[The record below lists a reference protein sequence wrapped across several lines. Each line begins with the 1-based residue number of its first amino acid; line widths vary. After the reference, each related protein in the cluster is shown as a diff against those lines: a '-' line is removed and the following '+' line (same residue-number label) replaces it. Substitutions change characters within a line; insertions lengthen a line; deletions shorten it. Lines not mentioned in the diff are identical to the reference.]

1 MDRPAMQYRV
11 ELISQAEKERLMG
24 RIYSSRLFERKAA
37 IHGTCVK
44 LFTDNH
50 EFKDMWE
57 DNFDLMPDWIRPHA
71 RLFAVKGRRL
81 RVRYEPASK
90 TAIIEGCDYYGWVK
104 SIALALVADFM
115 EDFTSEHRRYSV
127 HGSFIDLRGRGA
139 AIIGP
144 SGSGKTTLTYGLL
157 LDRHANFVTDDWF
170 FVRLAAG
177 DTLVY
182 SSEKNSYIRGDL
194 AKSWPQYHKALE
206 GLRRDGQDRSIVDVR
221 RLLGQDRIRTE
232 SELAVTVLLTRE
244 KGLAPLKRLSAKEA
258 LAFMVKNDFCN
269 PHQLVRSAKRMAQRR
284 AFFAELFSRAPV
296 YLLNTIETP
305 RESLDRLKKLTGQSV

>member
-1 MDRPAMQYRV
+1 MSPGYKVEIISPA
-11 ELISQAEKERLMG
+11 AKDKLMG
-24 RIYSSRLFERKAA
+24 KLVSSELYERKAV

-44 LFTDNH
+44 LFTNSH

-71 RLFAVKGRRL
+71 RLFAVKGEGRKL
-81 RVRYEPASK
+81 RVLYEPASK
-90 TAIIEGCDYYGWVK
+90 TVIIENCDYYGWVK
-104 SIALALVADFM
+104 SVALALVADFL

-127 HGSFIDLRGRGA
+127 HGSFIDMHGRGL

-157 LDRHANFVTDDWF
+157 LDKKFNFLTDDWF
-170 FVRLAAG
+170 FVRIADS

-194 AKSWPQYHKALE
+194 GKNWPQYRQKLE
-206 GLRRDGQDRSIVDVR
+206 GLRKDSRERGIVDVQ
-221 RLLGQDRIRTE
+221 RLLGGDRVRQE
-232 SELAVTVLLTRE
+232 SALSLTVLLTRD
-244 KGLAPLKRLSAKEA
+244 KKLPPLKKLTPKEA
-258 LAFMVKNDFCN
+258 LAFMLKNDFCN
-269 PHQLVRSAKRMAQRR
+269 PHQLVRSRAKLVKRKK
-284 AFFAELFSRAPV
+284 FFVDFFSRAPV

-305 RESLDRLKKLTGQSV
+305 EQSLDRLKKLTGV

>member
-1 MDRPAMQYRV
+1 MGYTV
-11 ELISQAEKERLMG
+11 EIISPDEKEKIMEKL
-24 RIYSSRLFERKAA
+24 YTPDLYERKAL

-57 DNFDLMPDWIRPHA
+57 DNFDPLPDWIRPHA
-71 RLFAVKGRRL
+71 RLFAVSGKTF
-81 RVRYEPASK
+81 RVLYEPQSK
-90 TAIIEGCDYYGWVK
+90 TVILQGCDYYGWVK
-104 SIALALVADFM
+104 SIALGIVADFL

-127 HGSFIDLRGRGA
+127 HGSFIDVKGKGGL

-157 LDRHANFVTDDWF
+157 LEKGFNFVTDDWF
-170 FVRLAAG
+170 FVRLVND

-194 AKSWPQYHKALE
+194 AKSWAQYLQKLE
-206 GLRRDGQDRSIVDVR
+206 GIKKDAQERAIVDVR
-221 RLLGQDRIRTE
+221 RLLGGDRIRTE
-232 SELAVTVLLTRE
+232 STLTKTVLLTRD
-244 KGLAPLKRLSAKEA
+244 KSLPPMQALSPKSAID
-258 LAFMVKNDFCN
+258 FMVKNDFCN
-269 PHQLVRSAKRMAQRR
+269 PHQLVRTKQKLEKRKE
-284 AFFAELFSRAPV
+284 FFLELFSRAPV

-305 RESLDRLKKLTGQSV
+305 QESLDRLKTLAED